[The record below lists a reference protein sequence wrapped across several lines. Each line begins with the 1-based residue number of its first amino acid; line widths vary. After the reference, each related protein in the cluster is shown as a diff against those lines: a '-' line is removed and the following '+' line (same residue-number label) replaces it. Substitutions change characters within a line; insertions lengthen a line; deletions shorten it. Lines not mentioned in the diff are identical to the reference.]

1 MTANSLPN
9 LIFVCALEPKALR
22 ALFEDRFVLDDLK
35 SLGAG
40 AALVMRDFSEERAQ
54 AVRLLNKLG
63 IPVSAWLLL
72 PGEQGSWLDPT
83 HAAQAAELYQ
93 ALTHWSAQK
102 GLRWSALGFGA
113 LPAEERAL
121 GKCNSAQTSDSK
133 VSTLLDQAHAD
144 GFAVELVYTL
154 PEAHASQKAL
164 LHARRRTTE
173 CLPGAE
179 RCIRLQ
185 PFEGVSLG
193 EGSAQ
198 EDGAVCVSSTHG
210 NLSLGNPSADEPK
223 TWQEFAREVRAA
235 RQNSSAVYVFTLEA
249 CAKQGFLD
257 RLVTLDWSGQA
268 QSGSELTRRAMLT
281 PRGVLNRRRWLGFA
295 ALAGFV
301 GSALLIAGKKKRK
314 A

>member
-1 MTANSLPN
+1 M
-9 LIFVCALEPKALR
+9 FVCALEPKALR

-35 SLGAG
+35 SLEAG
-40 AALVMRDFSEERAQ
+40 AALVVRDFSEERAQ

-83 HAAQAAELYQ
+83 HSAQAAELYQ
-93 ALTHWSAQK
+93 ALTHWSGQK
-102 GLRWSALGFGA
+102 GLRWSAVGFGA
-113 LPAEERAL
+113 LPAEERAI
-121 GKCNSAQTSDSK
+121 GKRNSAQTSDSK
-133 VSTLLDQAHAD
+133 VGTLLDQAHAD
-144 GFAVELVYTL
+144 GFAVELVYAL

-223 TWQEFAREVRAA
+223 TWQEFTREVRAA
-235 RQNSSAVYVFTLEA
+235 RQKSSAVYVFTLEA

-268 QSGSELTRRAMLT
+268 SSARARMSTRARASLMGLEK
-281 PRGVLNRRRWLGFA
+281 RHWLGMA

-301 GSALLIAGKKKRK
+301 GSALLIAKKKRK
-314 A
+314 T